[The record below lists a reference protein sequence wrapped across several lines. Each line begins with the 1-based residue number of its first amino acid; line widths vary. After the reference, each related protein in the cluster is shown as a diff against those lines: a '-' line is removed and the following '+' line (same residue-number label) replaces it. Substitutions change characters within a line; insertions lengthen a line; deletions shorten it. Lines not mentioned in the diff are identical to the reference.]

1 MITLVLLVTVYMKL
15 FMFSKYPYERAEK
28 FNRAIR
34 KLGVLQ
40 DNQTYMDQFRVLI
53 GHIGNAMGYVRMI
66 RSGGLNYCSNSIRF
80 VPDLDDIVNFE
91 QYAGEL
97 KQSLAEQTNVAAK

>member
-1 MITLVLLVTVYMKL
+1 LRNFKVILA
-15 FMFSKYPYERAEK
+15 FSSEKYPYERAEK

-53 GHIGNAMGYVRMI
+53 SHIGNAIGYVRMI

-91 QYAGEL
+91 QYTSEL
-97 KQSLAEQTNVAAK
+97 KMGLSEQTNLAAQLDS

>member
-1 MITLVLLVTVYMKL
+1 MWKIQ
-15 FMFSKYPYERAEK
+15 YPYEKAEK

-34 KLGVLQ
+34 KLGVLA

-53 GHIGNAMGYVRMI
+53 TNVGNAMGYVRMI

-80 VPDLDDIVNFE
+80 VPDLDDIVGFE
-91 QYAGEL
+91 QYALEL
-97 KQSLAEQTNVAAK
+97 KQNLSEQTNLAAKWALVI